1 MGPRDGRRSCPPE
14 PGVGRHVLCLQYYQ
28 RIVAHMMNVLST
40 IVTPLHRMDY
50 TGKRNLLPEVKA
62 KLGAAGA
69 DK

>member
-1 MGPRDGRRSCPPE
+1 
-14 PGVGRHVLCLQYYQ
+14 
-28 RIVAHMMNVLST
+28 MNVLST

-62 KLGAAGA
+62 KLGAAG